1 MFPEQG
7 DTAED
12 KMSKGCNCGDN
23 DAVVVILIL
32 ALLVYAVVRPV

>member
-12 KMSKGCNCGDN
+12 KMSKGCNCGVIV
-23 DAVVVILIL
+23 AMVVILIL
-32 ALLVYAVVRPV
+32 ALLVYAVVRAV